1 MMATAATRVDIGSA
15 VTLTTG
21 ASIASNAY
29 SAAGQRLQNA
39 EGAPVADFTLT
50 SVAFATAPVAGAI
63 RLAIVDR
70 DTSGNA
76 GPTPSAALVPRTYG
90 FDPQPSTGNS
100 STGWIMSCNR
110 VPISPD
116 SDFWLYN
123 AATGQSLNSGAVCTA
138 QRYGYGV

>member
-1 MMATAATRVDIGSA
+1 MMAAATRVNIGSA

-29 SAAGQRLQNA
+29 SATSSRLQNT
-39 EGAPVADFTLT
+39 EGAPVADFTVENVT
-50 SVAFATAPVAGAI
+50 FAAAPVAGAI

-70 DTSGNA
+70 DTSGTQ
-76 GPTPSAALVPRTYG
+76 GPTPSASIVPRTYP
-90 FDPQPSTGNS
+90 FDPQPATGNT
-100 STGWIMSCNR
+100 STGWVMSCNR

-116 SDFWLYN
+116 CDFWLYN
-123 AATGQSLNSGAVCTA
+123 AATGQSLNSGAVVTA

>member
-1 MMATAATRVDIGSA
+1 MATAATRINIGSA

-21 ASIASNAY
+21 ASIASAAY
-29 SAAGQRLQNA
+29 SAAGQRLQNT

-50 SVAFATAPVAGAI
+50 GVTFAAAPVAGAI

-76 GPTPSAALVPRTYG
+76 GPTPSAALVPRTYV
-90 FDPQPSTGNS
+90 FDPRSSTGNG
-100 STGWIMSCNR
+100 STGWIMSCLR

-116 SDFWLYN
+116 CDFWLYN

-138 QRYGYGV
+138 QRYGYGM